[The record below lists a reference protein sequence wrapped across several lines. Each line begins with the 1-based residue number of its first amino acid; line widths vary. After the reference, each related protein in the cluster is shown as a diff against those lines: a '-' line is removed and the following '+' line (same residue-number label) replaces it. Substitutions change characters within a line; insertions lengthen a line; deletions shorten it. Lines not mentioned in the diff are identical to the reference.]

1 MTIKR
6 HSRMRRQPAE
16 QGAALPLAL
25 AFLVLIAVI
34 VGLVL
39 SYLSTSLAT
48 TQVVATQRN
57 SMYAANAALDGAIRW
72 VQSDST
78 AKARG
83 SLSDSTCPQTGA
95 GNFFTSNQVD
105 GTAVNVTCNS
115 STAGQSSTQST
126 IFPSFAIL
134 SLSPYHGLAPT
145 SGCKNIND
153 ELGLAQVQNSKLLT
167 VNGNVYIN
175 ADADSDTWSGGCP
188 NTTTAQHIQVAG
200 NIKQRESCHDVD
212 PINDSYQ
219 WLCGDGSATPQNNTH
234 PDGPLGNA
242 ADPALN
248 DPAIADPTG
257 WAPAISD
264 PPVGAAT
271 IQDATGADITTCPA
285 ADPGTGYRLVKFGVP
300 AGSTAGAFTDAT
312 VLNNFMGGACPN
324 AVFWFQPGAYYF
336 NFTNA
341 SGGHEWTINDTTTR
355 VVGGQ
360 PYSGTSVPPQINS
373 ATWKPAAATTSG
385 SSSTNFTNPNNALLI
400 DGVNVASTPITSG
413 QTHTITLSGF
423 GSTPTS
429 LVPANA
435 QINSVRMRVAHG
447 EDNPAVVNNPTVTIT
462 PAGGGAACAPIPITS
477 KHTAVTEDPAPSY
490 DVTSCLNTPL
500 KLNADTSSPVK
511 PTFTY
516 SVTGTGSTNV
526 KLDGIWLDVTYTV
539 PGRGV
544 WSGGSPTASTPA
556 VPGSCVHDGDPGFGS
571 AGGVQFVF
579 SGDSHINLKSGKVEL
594 CAAPSTTHQEIA
606 IYDARGATAG
616 TPQSATIKP
625 NTGSGAN
632 WNNPNS
638 GTTIENGATQAT
650 TTWTGASTTAR
661 TLSLSGYAPALNIP
675 AGSTS
680 VSVNVRVAHS
690 ETGTGSGGNTNA
702 ANRISQAITIRD
714 ATSGTAIT
722 NCAITAGS
730 PAAFTDTTN
739 SGTAQSFAVPA
750 ACLSNLTIAQLNSG
764 IRADY
769 TATYSCTTTCG
780 SATYTETLNGI
791 EFDIGWT
798 PPASGGGVGTI
809 PGSSG
814 CITQVPYYNPTDHSP
829 AYNGACALLRVSTDS
844 AGGSYPRVLAVYGT
858 VYAPSAAIDV
868 PVDIMTVPVFNRGV
882 VARMLMLGYNVA
894 NNALVPITTV
904 PQSTTLQNRYMTL
917 TASVPGKSTTVSAT
931 VEVCDWVASSC
942 GGTAGGV
949 KVWSWQVTR

>member
-1 MTIKR
+1 MLIKR
-6 HSRMRRQPAE
+6 HSRMRQQTPE

-25 AFLVLIAVI
+25 AFLVLIAVV
-34 VGLVL
+34 VGLVV

-48 TQVVATQRN
+48 TEAVGTQRN
-57 SMYAANAALDGAIRW
+57 SMYAANAAIDSAIRW
-72 VQSDST
+72 VQADST
-78 AKARG
+78 AKSRG
-83 SLSDSTCPQTGA
+83 SLSDSSCPQTGT

-115 STAGQSSTQST
+115 STAGQTSTQST
-126 IFPSFAIL
+126 IFPPFAIL

-153 ELGLAQVQNSKLLT
+153 ELGLAQVQNSKTLF

-188 NTTTAQHIQVAG
+188 QTTTASHIQVAG
-200 NIKQRESCHDVD
+200 NIKQRESCHDLD
-212 PINDSYQ
+212 PINDTYLWQ
-219 WLCGDGSATPQNNTH
+219 CGDGTATPQNNTH
-234 PDGPLGNA
+234 PDAPLGNA
-242 ADPALN
+242 ADAALN

-257 WAPAISD
+257 WAPAISA
-264 PPVGAAT
+264 PPTGAAT

-285 ADPGTGYRLVKFGVP
+285 ADPATGYRLVKFGVP
-300 AGSTAGAFTDAT
+300 AGFTAGAFTDAN
-312 VLNNFMGGACPN
+312 VLNNLMGGACPN

-336 NFTNA
+336 DFGNA
-341 SGGHEWTINDTTTR
+341 SGGHEWIVNDTTTR
-355 VVGGQ
+355 LVGGQ

-373 ATWKPAAATTSG
+373 GTWKPAAATTSG
-385 SSSTNFTNPNNALLI
+385 SSSTNFTNPNNALQI

-413 QTHTITLSGF
+413 QTHSITLSGF
-423 GSTPTS
+423 GSTPAS

-435 QINSVRMRVAHG
+435 QINSVRMRVSHG

-462 PAGGGAACAPIPITS
+462 PAGGGAACAPVTITS
-477 KHTAVTEDPAPSY
+477 KHAAVSEDPAPSY

-511 PTFTY
+511 PTFQY

-544 WSGGSPTASTPA
+544 WNGGSPTASTPA
-556 VPGSCVHDGDPGFGS
+556 VPGACVHDGDPGFGS

-579 SGDSHINLKSGKVEL
+579 TGDSHINLKSGKVEL

-606 IYDARGATAG
+606 IYDARGATAS
-616 TPQSATIKP
+616 TPQSATIRP
-625 NTGSGAN
+625 SNGTGTSWTNG
-632 WNNPNS
+632 NN
-638 GTTIENGATQAT
+638 GTTINSSSATSAFP
-650 TTWTGASTTAR
+650 ASSTPNNTVR
-661 TLSLSGYAPALNIP
+661 TISLSGYTPAMSIP
-675 AGSTS
+675 NGSTAIS
-680 VSVNVRVAHS
+680 FTTRIAHS
-690 ETGTGSGGNTNA
+690 ETGGTGSTA
-702 ANRISQAITIRD
+702 QSRINNQQIVLRD
-714 ATSGTAIT
+714 ATSGTAISGCT
-722 NCAITAGS
+722 IPVSDSGS
-730 PAAFTDTTN
+730 T
-739 SGTAQSFAVPA
+739 GTVQTPTVPA
-750 ACLSNLTIAQLNSG
+750 ACLTSLTIAQLNAG

-769 TATYSCTTTCG
+769 NVTYQCSASCGT
-780 SATYTETLNGI
+780 STYTESLDGV
-791 EFDIGWT
+791 EFVVGWT
-798 PPASGGGVGTI
+798 PPASGGGVGSI

-829 AYNGACALLRVSTDS
+829 AYNGACALLRVSTDA

-917 TASVPGKSTTVSAT
+917 TASVPGKSTKVSTT
-931 VEVCDWVASSC
+931 VEVCDWVSTPC
-942 GGTAGGV
+942 GGTANGV
-949 KVWSWQVTR
+949 KVWSWQVSR